1 MENLEPTVDLGGRE
15 NSASGN
21 ANTFSLS
28 PIAKLEGSPSGVTG
42 HFAEDTRVLLRNR
55 LIVAAATAL
64 IFLLAIKLLSF
75 TFDSFR
81 WSDLLTRLT
90 AVFVLSATLLYLYKN
105 EKVGLFLLRIFEI
118 VVFAIPIAEAL
129 LILVQEVQKRT
140 VTGQL
145 VEIPALFALI
155 SFAIAIFIAIY
166 GMFIPTNWKRTLVI
180 AGIAAISPAVVAL
193 VHQCFIDGVSFA
205 DYPGAIAPLMAIM
218 MAAVAVQAAHVV
230 HTVRRQAAEAKMY
243 GQYQLTEKIG
253 EGGMG
258 VVYQAKHRMLK
269 RPAAIKLIRTE
280 MAHNMKS
287 VADFEHEVQLSA
299 SLTHWNTVQIY
310 DYGRTDDGE
319 FYYVMEC
326 LSGETL
332 EQRIRDGRLS
342 NEDTVQIIGQVCD
355 GLEEA
360 HSKGMIHRDIKPANI
375 FLTQVADHKDVVKI
389 LDFGLAAM
397 KGEMDLLQSVSGT
410 PQYMSPEQVKGTN
423 VDNRTDIYALGC
435 VIYECLAG
443 HRLFEGGSISDLLYL
458 QVNKKPLL
466 HKLPDSAANFADVI
480 EMCTA
485 KDSEQRFK
493 SVMAL
498 KKAMS
503 SMLPVS

>member
-1 MENLEPTVDLGGRE
+1 M
-15 NSASGN
+15 
-21 ANTFSLS
+21 
-28 PIAKLEGSPSGVTG
+28 
-42 HFAEDTRVLLRNR
+42 
-55 LIVAAATAL
+55 VAAATGL
-64 IFLLAIKLLSF
+64 VFLFAIKLLSF
-75 TFDSFR
+75 TFASFQ
-81 WSDLLTRLT
+81 WSDFLTRLT
-90 AVFVLSATLLYLYKN
+90 AVVVLAATLSYLYKN
-105 EKVGLFLLRIFEI
+105 EKVSLFLLRIFEFI
-118 VVFAIPIAEAL
+118 VFAIPIAEAL
-129 LILVQEVQKRT
+129 LVLVQEVQKRT
-140 VTGQL
+140 VSGQL
-145 VEIPALFALI
+145 DEIPALFALI
-155 SFAIAIFIAIY
+155 SFAIGIFIAIY

-180 AGIAAISPAVVAL
+180 AGIAAISPTVVAM
-193 VHQCFIDGVSFA
+193 VHQFFIECVAFT
-205 DYPGAIAPLMAIM
+205 DYPGAIAPMMTIM

-280 MAHNMKS
+280 MANNLKS
-287 VADFEHEVQLSA
+287 LAEFEHEVQLSA

-332 EQRIRDGRLS
+332 EQRIRKRKLS
-342 NEDTVQIIGQVCD
+342 NEETVHIIGQVCD
-355 GLEEA
+355 GLDEA

-397 KGEMDLLQSVSGT
+397 KSDLDLLQNVTGT

-423 VDNRTDIYALGC
+423 VDNGTDIYALGC
-435 VIYECLAG
+435 VIYECLVG
-443 HRLFEGGSISDLLYL
+443 HRLFDGASITDVLYL
-458 QVNKKPLL
+458 QVNKTPSLNE
-466 HKLPDSAANFADVI
+466 LPDSAANFADVI
-480 EMCTA
+480 EMCIA
-485 KDSEQRFK
+485 KDPAKRFK
-493 SVMAL
+493 NVIAL
-498 KKAMS
+498 KKAIS
-503 SMLPVS
+503 SIPPVR